1 MAQKKMRRNRGR
13 KKPYRGK
20 RRAKYNKAVI
30 THIKGQGI
38 PDMISV
44 KLNYVEQVT
53 IASVGGN
60 PYMLYTFAGN
70 SLFDPNVTGTG
81 HQPMYFDQYAALY
94 ARYRVVAS
102 SFKIDVINVSG
113 VSAMYYVVEPN
124 TIQSTTTDL
133 STLYEQS
140 RSGAPR
146 IVPVASRIASRMKR
160 YVSTR
165 KVCGLTKTQMYDDTF
180 SALVTANPGNLWYW
194 NLLFGS
200 LDGTAEI
207 DGYFVVKITYYC
219 QFFDRVLAT
228 QS

>member
-1 MAQKKMRRNRGR
+1 MKKNRGR
-13 KKPYRGK
+13 KKPHRGK
-20 RRAKYNKAVI
+20 RNKAYRNKAVI

-38 PDMISV
+38 PDMLSV
-44 KLNYVEQVT
+44 KLSYVEHIPIT
-53 IASVGGN
+53 TLGGL
-60 PYMLYTFAGN
+60 PYMLYNFRGN

-94 ARYRVVAS
+94 NRYRVMGSAV
-102 SFKIDVINVSG
+102 KIDVINNSG
-113 VSAMYYVVEPN
+113 VSALFYVCEPN

-146 IVPVASRIASRMKR
+146 FVPIAARIASRLKR

-165 KVCGLTKTQMYDDTF
+165 KVCGLTKPQIYDDVY
-180 SALVTANPGNLWYW
+180 SAATIADPGNIWYW
-194 NLLFGS
+194 NFLFGS
-200 LDGTAEI
+200 VDGTAAV
-207 DGYFVVKITYYC
+207 DGHFIIKITYYA
-219 QFFDRVLAT
+219 QFYDRLLAT